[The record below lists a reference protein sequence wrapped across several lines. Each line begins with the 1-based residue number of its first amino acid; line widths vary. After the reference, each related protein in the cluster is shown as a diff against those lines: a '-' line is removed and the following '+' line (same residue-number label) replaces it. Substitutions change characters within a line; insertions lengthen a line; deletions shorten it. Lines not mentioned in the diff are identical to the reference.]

1 MTRAGALVRALRMLV
16 IGLGLLLGATG
27 LASGQTCTYNA
38 GQPNTAN
45 FGTIDPTLAVTKVF
59 SLTIN
64 YKCTGGA
71 NASFTI
77 TGANDTGPGA
87 YRLRNV
93 TQLTQ
98 YMNYTITIVDVAGT
112 KVTLNGQLVAAD
124 YQDAYVGSYVDT
136 LNVLVLP

>member
-1 MTRAGALVRALRMLV
+1 M
-16 IGLGLLLGATG
+16 
-27 LASGQTCTYNA
+27 
-38 GQPNTAN
+38 
-45 FGTIDPTLAVTKVF
+45 
-59 SLTIN
+59 
-64 YKCTGGA
+64 A

-98 YMNYTITIVDVAGT
+98 YMNYTITIVNVAGT
-112 KVTLNGQLVAAD
+112 RITLNGQLVAAD

>member
-1 MTRAGALVRALRMLV
+1 MTHTNVLMRVLRMLV
-16 IGLGLLLGATG
+16 IGWGLLLGATG
-27 LASGQTCTYNA
+27 VASGQTCTYNA
-38 GQPNTAN
+38 GQPNTAS
-45 FGTIDPTLAVTKVF
+45 FGTIDPTLSVTKVF

-87 YRLRNV
+87 YRLRHV

-98 YMNYTITIVDVAGT
+98 FMNYTITTADLPGT
-112 KVTLNGQLVAAD
+112 KIVLNGQLVAAD
-124 YQDAYVGSYVDT
+124 YQDAYVGSYADI